1 MCDELGN
8 DVYMQGHI
16 EEAGNTHLCRVS
28 DGAGCGEKELKFIE
42 EWKGK
47 GAAEVDAQLH
57 RLNGMAA
64 SGMRAELKGWVLQ
77 RLAILK
83 QVKAALGKSEL

>member
-1 MCDELGN
+1 MNSPETDP
-8 DVYMQGHI
+8 
-16 EEAGNTHLCRVS
+16 S
-28 DGAGCGEKELKFIE
+28 D
-42 EWKGK
+42 
-47 GAAEVDAQLH
+47 QLH